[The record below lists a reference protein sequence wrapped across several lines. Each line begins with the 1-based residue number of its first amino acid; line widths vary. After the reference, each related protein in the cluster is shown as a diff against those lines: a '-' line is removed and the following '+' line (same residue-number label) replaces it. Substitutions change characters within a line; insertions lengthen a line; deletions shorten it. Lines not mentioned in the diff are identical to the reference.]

1 MITDDVLPASVKRKD
16 GELSEKSQGGAG
28 PYFAVRRSISRYE
41 LARSSCN
48 LISLLDQSLSNIAV
62 AIGQNQPLLTSQEM
76 WTTEVAMTEG
86 QLRGKRDTFW
96 ETAPAYDGRRE
107 IWDALKA
114 ACEAVD
120 VGDYDLAQA
129 IVDGANI
136 SLPTG

>member
-1 MITDDVLPASVKRKD
+1 M
-16 GELSEKSQGGAG
+16 
-28 PYFAVRRSISRYE
+28 YIS
-41 LARSSCN
+41 C
-48 LISLLDQSLSNIAV
+48 AV
-62 AIGQNQPLLTSQEM
+62 AIGQNQPLVTSP
-76 WTTEVAMTEG
+76 EVWASEITMTEG

-120 VGDYDLAQA
+120 EGDYDLAQA

-136 SLPTG
+136 SLPTGKAYHHVALSCHTTCAAVLRVLLKGRALQGVL